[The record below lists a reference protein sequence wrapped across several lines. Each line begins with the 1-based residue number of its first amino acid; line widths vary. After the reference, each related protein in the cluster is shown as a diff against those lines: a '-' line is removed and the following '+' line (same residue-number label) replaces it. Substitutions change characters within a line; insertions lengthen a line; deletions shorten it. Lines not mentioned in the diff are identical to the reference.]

1 MHRTLKENI
10 QTLLAD
16 QLSVWELA
24 KLNYKAL
31 EAIET
36 KEFQMS
42 NTNERVQFN
51 PARILSS
58 AAKVDATSI
67 RERKCFLCTANRPA
81 IQQRVLFEEKYQILV
96 NPYPIFPQHLTIAD
110 VEHLDQC
117 IEGRFNDMLDL
128 AEAIDNF
135 VIFYNGPQC
144 GASAPDHAH
153 FQAGNKGFLPIE
165 SEWKTYRK
173 EEIKAIAHA
182 SIQVLHNYPRTALL
196 IEATRKQEANH
207 LFECI
212 YQEAL
217 RISSIANAP
226 HPIEPMM
233 NILTWK
239 EAEKWITVVFLR
251 SKHRPS
257 CFTEQGEKNLLISPA
272 SVDLGGVWITPQE
285 KDFEKITAETI
296 HRIIEEVCLPTDDF
310 IQLIERI
317 KGTK

>member
-1 MHRTLKENI
+1 MHRTIKENI
-10 QTLLAD
+10 QTLLAG
-16 QLSVWELA
+16 QLSTWELA

-31 EAIET
+31 EAVRT
-36 KEFQMS
+36 KEFQI
-42 NTNERVQFN
+42 NNANERVQFN

-81 IQQRVLFEEKYQILV
+81 IQQRILFGEKYQILV
-96 NPYPIFPQHLTIAD
+96 NPYPIFPQHLTIPD
-110 VEHLDQC
+110 VVHLNQR
-117 IEGRFNDMLDL
+117 IEGRFHDMLDL

-165 SEWKTYRK
+165 SEWKAYRK
-173 EEIKAIAHA
+173 EEIKTTVHA
-182 SIQVLHNYPRTALL
+182 SIQVLDSYPRTALI
-196 IEATRKQEANH
+196 IEATHKQEANR

-212 YQEAL
+212 YKEAS
-217 RISSIANAP
+217 RISSMANAT

-257 CFTEQGEKNLLISPA
+257 CFTEQGENNLLISPA

-285 KDFEKITAETI
+285 KDFEKLTAETI
-296 HRIIEEVCLPTDDF
+296 HRIIEEVSLPTDDF
-310 IQLIERI
+310 LQLIESI

>member
-1 MHRTLKENI
+1 MKENI
-10 QTLLAD
+10 QTLLAG
-16 QLSVWELA
+16 QLSTWELA

-31 EAIET
+31 EAVRT
-36 KEFQMS
+36 KEFQI
-42 NTNERVQFN
+42 NNANERVQFN

-81 IQQRVLFEEKYQILV
+81 IQQRILFGEKYQILV
-96 NPYPIFPQHLTIAD
+96 NPYPIFPQHLTIPD
-110 VEHLDQC
+110 VDHLDQR
-117 IEGRFNDMLDL
+117 IEARFNDMLDL

-165 SEWKTYRK
+165 SEWKAYRK
-173 EEIKAIAHA
+173 EEIKTTVHA
-182 SIQVLHNYPRTALL
+182 SIQVLDSYPRTALI
-196 IEATRKQEANH
+196 IEATHKQEANH

-212 YQEAL
+212 YKEAF
-217 RISSIANAP
+217 RIRSMDNAT

-257 CFTEQGEKNLLISPA
+257 CFTEQGENNLLISPA

-296 HRIIEEVCLPTDDF
+296 HRIIEEVSLPTDDF
-310 IQLIERI
+310 LQLIERI